1 MSCSVRG
8 GGNWEGSARR
18 KGENVGGRVEIADV
32 VRAIQPALCRGFAGV
47 LQGALPLEGERT
59 WWRLCIEMEGM
70 TVSTLILSSTSACS
84 LP

>member
-32 VRAIQPALCRGFAGV
+32 VRAIQPALCRGFARV
-47 LQGALPLEGERT
+47 LQGALLLEGERT
-59 WWRLCIEMEGM
+59 WWRLCVEMERVM
-70 TVSTLILSSTSACS
+70 VSTLIFSSTFACS
-84 LP
+84 FP